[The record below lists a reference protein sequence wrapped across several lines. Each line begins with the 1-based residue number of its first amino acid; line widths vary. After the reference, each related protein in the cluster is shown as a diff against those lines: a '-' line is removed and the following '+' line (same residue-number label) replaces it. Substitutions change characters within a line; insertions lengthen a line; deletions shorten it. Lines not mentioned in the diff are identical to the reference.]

1 MKEDRIRISD
11 GHIHRIQLFSLRTL
25 REILRDPLSF
35 VFCLG
40 VPLVMLVA
48 MYLLFSPSATWF
60 TLDVLTPG
68 IAVFSGTFT
77 MLYMALLV
85 SRDRSTWFLTRLY
98 SSPLTDGDFVFGYAL
113 PGILIGAGQL
123 VICWI
128 AAIVTGICTG
138 ATDWISIGILYAGL
152 SDLPMVFSF
161 VALGILF
168 GSLFSDKAAPG
179 LSSVII
185 SAAGFL
191 SGAWMPIET
200 MPAWFRN
207 VCSWL
212 PFYPA
217 VRAGRTVLSG
227 HIQTSAFWRDE
238 AVTIGYAAVLAT
250 IAVLAFRYQARKD
263 AA

>member
-1 MKEDRIRISD
+1 MKNRVSVPDGHMHRIR
-11 GHIHRIQLFSLRTL
+11 LFSLRTM

-48 MYLLFSPSATWF
+48 MYLLFSSSAAWF

-98 SSPLTDGDFVFGYAL
+98 SSPLTDGDFVFGYTL

-123 VICWI
+123 AVCW
-128 AAIVTGICTG
+128 ATAIVTGICTG

-152 SDLPMVFSF
+152 SEMPMLLGF

-179 LSSVII
+179 LSSVVI

-217 VRAGRTVLSG
+217 VRAGRTVLGGSVSTG
-227 HIQTSAFWRDE
+227 DFWRDE
-238 AVTIGYAAVLAT
+238 AVTVGYAAVLA
-250 IAVLAFRYQARKD
+250 IVAVLAFRYQARKD